1 MSNERFGG
9 SLVAPYR
16 TEEPQHTPSGTPPP
30 DPADGRFGGT
40 LAASYAPPVE
50 EPKIEDFVQ
59 PAVLPNVGT
68 EVETL
73 PEPAVESE
81 PEPEA
86 PAVEEIAQSEEGE
99 DFEGFD
105 VLHHVEDEH
114 IPNDSKHFH
123 GKNKKRR

>member
-16 TEEPQHTPSGTPPP
+16 TEESQHTPSGTPTP

-40 LAASYAPPVE
+40 LAAIYAPPVE
-50 EPKIEDFVQ
+50 EPKVEDFVQ
-59 PAVLPNVGT
+59 PAVLPNIGT

-73 PEPAVESE
+73 PEPVVE
-81 PEPEA
+81 PEPE
-86 PAVEEIAQSEEGE
+86 PAVEEIFQPEEGE
-99 DFEGFD
+99 DVEGFD